1 MTEQTIADTAM
12 TTPASCGDAPLPKRN
27 GVKTL
32 MPASWLK
39 RGVRLEYQAGGEC
52 RETKGQL
59 QNFYPTGCVVNIR
72 GARTL
77 IRWDVLLLCKLVE
90 GSERKHPVPT
100 QTPHANEELVDAIT
114 G

>member
-52 RETKGQL
+52 RETNGQL

-77 IRWDVLLLCKLVE
+77 IRWDVLLLCELVE